1 MLVRPKDITPV
12 QMKTGPNTANVQG
25 QRRRA
30 AAPIGE
36 GGKNHGGRTNC
47 KTTPPLF
54 RARCQNCTV
63 LGPFFSHYARAHRF
77 NSPPKLWENYTYL
90 RRKRPKFQRLRP
102 KRGIIYPHGIRAKY
116 GPFLWVPC
124 SCSVEVLRGAG
135 FLFLFYQ
142 LKPYGNYGDQYA
154 PKQIDEKN
162 LAPVVDF

>member
-1 MLVRPKDITPV
+1 
-12 QMKTGPNTANVQG
+12 MKTGPNTANVQG

-30 AAPIGE
+30 AAPIG
-36 GGKNHGGRTNC
+36 G
-47 KTTPPLF
+47 
-54 RARCQNCTV
+54 
-63 LGPFFSHYARAHRF
+63 
-77 NSPPKLWENYTYL
+77 
-90 RRKRPKFQRLRP
+90 RPKSLRP
-102 KRGIIYPHGIRAKY
+102 YPFLDQSPAIPCALSKLRGFRCFLFALCARTHDHQPPYIVGKFHVFTAKTAQIPTITNKTGIIYPHGITAKY